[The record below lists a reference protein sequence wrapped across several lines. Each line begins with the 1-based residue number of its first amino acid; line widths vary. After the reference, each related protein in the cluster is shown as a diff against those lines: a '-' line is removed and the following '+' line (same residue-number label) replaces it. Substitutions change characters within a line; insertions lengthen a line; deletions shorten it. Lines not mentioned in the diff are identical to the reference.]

1 MTDTRFHDA
10 MNWARS
16 PESIHGWGN
25 RYFIDT
31 EFSDFQA
38 PEVLSIAIVG
48 ENGVE
53 FYGERT
59 DYSVERC
66 SDFVRAVVVPQ
77 FGQVD
82 GRAMVL
88 ERLRQELREW
98 FADIPT
104 MSTPVICYDH
114 AVDVVMLQFLLDGQL
129 PDGWAVENIDGRLN
143 AERRAAYFREYGGE
157 HHALFDARANAYSF
171 GF

>member
-10 MNWARS
+10 MNWAIS
-16 PESIHGWGN
+16 PESHSGWGN

-38 PEVLSIAIVG
+38 SELLSIAIVG
-48 ENGVE
+48 ESGIE

-59 DYSVERC
+59 DFSPERC
-66 SDFVRAVVVPQ
+66 SDFVRAVVIPQ
-77 FGQVD
+77 FGQID

-88 ERLRQELREW
+88 DSLRQELREW
-98 FADIPT
+98 VAAIP
-104 MSTPVICYDH
+104 STSKPLICYDH
-114 AVDVVMLQFLLDGQL
+114 AVDLVMLQFLLDGQL
-129 PDGWAVENIDGRLN
+129 PENWAFENISGRLN
-143 AERRAAYFREYGGE
+143 AASRAAYFRKNGGE
-157 HHALFDARANAYSF
+157 HHALHDARANAYAY

>member
-1 MTDTRFHDA
+1 MTDTQFHDA
-10 MNWARS
+10 MNWSNSLEHHHEWR
-16 PESIHGWGN
+16 N

-59 DYSVERC
+59 DFSAERC

-77 FGQVD
+77 FGQID
-82 GRAMVL
+82 GRAMTL
-88 ERLRQELREW
+88 GSLRQALLQW
-98 FADIPT
+98 IADIPS
-104 MSTPVICYDH
+104 MSKPVICYDH
-114 AVDVVMLQFLLDGQL
+114 AVDLAMLQFLLDGQL
-129 PDGWAVENIDGRLN
+129 PEYWAFESVSGRLN
-143 AERRAAYFREYGGE
+143 AARRAAYYRKNGGE
-157 HHALFDARANAYSF
+157 HHALHDARANAYAC